1 MDAGARLKDRLL
13 EANLIR
19 WTAPNRRLFVGG
31 VVAFTFLPV
40 LPFALFAAISSGE
53 SSWYLFLLLPGLFAV
68 VFGLMYRVV
77 GKKMDGVR
85 VRVPEGAD
93 LQSDCLM
100 VRDFIQ
106 SPGIAQIIGG
116 HIHLTPLVGKKI
128 ELPLEDI
135 SVREVAGRFNG
146 ALYPGQTAFW
156 LDGPDV
162 SWRLG
167 FAVPDGAAWRPHF
180 AKIQARARP
189 R

>member
-1 MDAGARLKDRLL
+1 MDADARLSDRLL

-19 WTAPNRRLFVGG
+19 WTAPNRWLFVGG
-31 VVAFTFLPV
+31 VAALIFLLV
-40 LPFALFAAISSGE
+40 LPCTLFAAVSSGE
-53 SSWYLFLLLPGLFAV
+53 PSWYLSLLLPGAFAV
-68 VFGLMYRVV
+68 GFGLMYMAV

-85 VRVPEGAD
+85 ARVPEGAD

-135 SVREVAGRFNG
+135 LVKEVAGRFNG

-156 LDGPDV
+156 LEGPEV

-167 FAVPDGAAWRPHF
+167 FAVPDGAAWRRYLLRD
-180 AKIQARARP
+180 ASAETD
-189 R
+189 

>member
-1 MDAGARLKDRLL
+1 MDADARLKDRLL

-19 WTAPNRRLFVGG
+19 WTAPNRWLFAGG
-31 VVAFTFLPV
+31 VAAFIFLLV
-40 LPFALFAAISSGE
+40 LPFTLFAAVSSGE
-53 SSWYLFLLLPGLFAV
+53 PSWYLSLLLPGAFAV
-68 VFGLMYRVV
+68 GFGLMYMAV

-85 VRVPEGAD
+85 ARAPESAD

-100 VRDFIQ
+100 VRDAIQ
-106 SPGIAQIIGG
+106 SPGIAQIIDG
-116 HIHLTPLVGKKI
+116 HLLLTPLAGKKVK
-128 ELPLEDI
+128 LPLGSI

-180 AKIQARARP
+180 AKIQAP
-189 R
+189 D